1 MKIGIYIGGQ
11 LALAVMLTT
20 VLCLWSVLS
29 PSVTNATV
37 YHVATT
43 GNDSRSCTTAQ
54 AISTP
59 KATIVSGI
67 TCLSAGDTLYIRQ
80 GTYISENLDTTR
92 INIPSG
98 TSWSNPVTIAGYPGE
113 TVIMLRGNIRMH
125 GGAVTSYVIFNNII
139 IDCAVTECG
148 IYLTAPVHH
157 IRFSNMEVMNSTTSS
172 NGAGMISGNAS
183 FLEFLNCKIHDAG
196 AGNCSKYANQGCYG
210 LSQWA

>member
-1 MKIGIYIGGQ
+1 
-11 LALAVMLTT
+11 
-20 VLCLWSVLS
+20 
-29 PSVTNATV
+29 
-37 YHVATT
+37 
-43 GNDSRSCTTAQ
+43 
-54 AISTP
+54 
-59 KATIVSGI
+59 
-67 TCLSAGDTLYIRQ
+67 
-80 GTYISENLDTTR
+80 
-92 INIPSG
+92 
-98 TSWSNPVTIAGYPGE
+98 
-113 TVIMLRGNIRMH
+113 MH

-210 LSQWA
+210 FYLNGHDNLIDGCQIYNNGGYGVHMYQSGGTGVSNNIVRNSIFYGNGFNDTRGL